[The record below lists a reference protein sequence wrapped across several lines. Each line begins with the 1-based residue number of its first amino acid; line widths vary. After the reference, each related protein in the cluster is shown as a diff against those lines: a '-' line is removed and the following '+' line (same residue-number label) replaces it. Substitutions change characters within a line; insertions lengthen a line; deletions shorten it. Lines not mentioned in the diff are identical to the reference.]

1 MSTGR
6 RTLGMTFL
14 MGAALALGG
23 CASVLNGVGGSE
35 RYACRAPVGAQCTSV
50 SGTYANGGAPNGRVI
65 QVPDHVLGPITGPTM
80 LAPAQNNPGATHPS
94 QAPDNRLSPASITP
108 VATVP
113 AEPTLRTAP
122 RVLQM
127 WVAPWE
133 DSDGD
138 LHEATRVHVLIDQ
151 GRWRIERLRPTHSSS
166 PIHSSSAQAS
176 PLPTMV
182 PMVPPTR
189 WVRLPSRHAMPV
201 NPAAPG
207 PASASAQ
214 PKDQGFIDEPDPG
227 E

>member
-6 RTLGMTFL
+6 RTLGMTVL

-65 QVPDHVLGPITGPTM
+65 QVPDHVLGPITG
-80 LAPAQNNPGATHPS
+80 LAQIGLPAESNPGVAHPS
-94 QAPDNRLSPASITP
+94 QATDNSRAPEVTPP

-113 AEPTLRTAP
+113 AEPALRTAP

-138 LHEATRVHVLIDQ
+138 LHEATRVHVLIDH
-151 GRWRIERLRPTHSSS
+151 GRWRIERLRPATASGNSV
-166 PIHSSSAQAS
+166 QAV
-176 PLPTMV
+176 PLTTAAPSM
-182 PMVPPTR
+182 R
-189 WVRLPSRHAMPV
+189 WVRPPSRPVMPV
-201 NPAAPG
+201 KPAALQPS
-207 PASASAQ
+207 SASAQ
-214 PKDQGFIDEPDPG
+214 PTDEGFSDEPDPG

>member
-6 RTLGMTFL
+6 RTLGLTVL
-14 MGAALALGG
+14 MGMALALGG

-65 QVPDHVLGPITGPTM
+65 QVPDHMLGPITAPT
-80 LAPAQNNPGATHPS
+80 LIATAQKDPGVTDHS
-94 QAPDNRLSPASITP
+94 QATDSTTALAATP
-108 VATVP
+108 PVVAAA

-176 PLPTMV
+176 PLSTMV

-189 WVRLPSRHAMPV
+189 WVRPPSRPAMPV

-214 PKDQGFIDEPDPG
+214 PTDQGFSDELDPG

>member
-1 MSTGR
+1 MNTGR
-6 RTLGMTFL
+6 CTLGMTVL

-65 QVPDHVLGPITGPTM
+65 QVPDHVLGPITAPT
-80 LAPAQNNPGATHPS
+80 LIAPAQKDPGATHHL
-94 QAPDNRLSPASITP
+94 QATDNRPSRAATSP
-108 VATVP
+108 VVTVP

-151 GRWRIERLRPTHSSS
+151 GRWRIERLRPAHSSS
-166 PIHSSSAQAS
+166 LMHSNSAQAV
-176 PLPTMV
+176 PLTTAAPSM
-182 PMVPPTR
+182 R
-189 WVRLPSRHAMPV
+189 WVRPPSRPAMPV
-201 NPAAPG
+201 NSAAPQ
-207 PASASAQ
+207 PSSASAQ
-214 PKDQGFIDEPDPG
+214 PTDEVFSDEPDPG